1 MLAMHITQ
9 IFVDFLHSIA
19 AQVPLPLFT
28 VLAAFIEEVIAPIPS
43 PLVMTLSGSLAA
55 SQGQPFVYLLF
66 LALIG
71 ALSKTIG
78 SLVVYVV
85 SDKAEDVI
93 IDKFGKF
100 LGVSHQDTEG
110 FGKYLNKGKRD
121 DVVLF
126 LLRAVPIIPTA
137 PVSVVCG
144 LLKINIKTYVISTF
158 LGTIIRNMIYLYFGF
173 VSVGALESLNNNL
186 DSLEKYGYL
195 ILFFLMFGMVIW
207 FYSKRRSG
215 KGMGFLDRFKS

>member
-1 MLAMHITQ
+1 MHITQ
-9 IFVDFLHSIA
+9 IFIDFLHSIA

-55 SQGQPFVYLLF
+55 SQGHPFTFLLF

-71 ALSKTIG
+71 ALSKTVG
-78 SLVVYVV
+78 SWVVYLV

-100 LGVSHQDTEG
+100 LGVSHKDTEG

-121 DVVLF
+121 DLVLF

-144 LLKINIKTYVISTF
+144 LLKVNIRTYLVSTF
-158 LGTIIRNMIYLYFGF
+158 LGTIVRNMIYLYFGF
-173 VSVGALESLNNNL
+173 VSVGALESLNSNL